1 LLEKGTAINSSPVA
15 HYLSRE
21 RLPVAKFTSHDLRR
35 SAERHMVE
43 MWIALDV
50 VAAVIGHTAGDKD
63 TRILRRHYV
72 HTDLLELKADAL
84 QRWDQRLKAIVTGE
98 EAAKVVRL
106 PRAG

>member
-1 LLEKGTAINSSPVA
+1 
-15 HYLSRE
+15 
-21 RLPVAKFTSHDLRR
+21 
-35 SAERHMVE
+35 MVE
-43 MWIALDV
+43 MGIALDV

-63 TRILRRHYV
+63 THILRRHYV

-106 PRAG
+106 PRAGVMGRQFVVWASRLGTRANVCHPSS